1 MKVSRLWKR
10 GEGVRAKGITILKF
24 EGKTDC
30 FPNER
35 EPTTWELLRGE
46 RRFSNI
52 YGKRSVNETEPW
64 QTEPEGYRVP
74 FQNLP
79 FPLSR
84 YAIVPARCE
93 TLPVESRYSID
104 HNARRKKERKRSN
117 VEKRRS
123 LYFTKRI
130 SRREKVHGCPVARIS
145 LLSFSLPSLSLRSF
159 VHLTLLSRAFFSYA
173 PSSTYVGGLDGWSLF
188 VFRYAK
194 LRPGISRG
202 LGKLRSP
209 SATTDRKQ
217 DGRLKKKKKEKG
229 RKKKRRKSIYSSHA
243 RRLRT

>member
-1 MKVSRLWKR
+1 M
-10 GEGVRAKGITILKF
+10 RAKGITILKF

-52 YGKRSVNETEPW
+52 YGKRSVNETESW

-104 HNARRKKERKRSN
+104 HNARRKKERERSN
-117 VEKRRS
+117 VEFREGA
-123 LYFTKRI
+123 LFI
-130 SRREKVHGCPVARIS
+130 SRNEFRGAKKSMDVRWREYPS
-145 LLSFSLPSLSLRSF
+145 YLFPFPLSLSLRSF

-217 DGRLKKKKKEKG
+217 DGRLKKKKKEKR

>member
-1 MKVSRLWKR
+1 M
-10 GEGVRAKGITILKF
+10 
-24 EGKTDC
+24 
-30 FPNER
+30 
-35 EPTTWELLRGE
+35 LRGE

-74 FQNLP
+74 FQNVP
-79 FPLSR
+79 FPR
-84 YAIVPARCE
+84 YAIVPPRCE
-93 TLPVESRYSID
+93 TLPVVDIASTTTRGEREEETERYVEFRDVALFISR
-104 HNARRKKERKRSN
+104 NEFGGR
-117 VEKRRS
+117 
-123 LYFTKRI
+123 
-130 SRREKVHGCPVARIS
+130 RREKVHECPVARIS
-145 LLSFSLPSLSLRSF
+145 LLSLSLSSF

-217 DGRLKKKKKEKG
+217 DGRLKKKKRG
-229 RKKKRRKSIYSSHA
+229 KKKRDKKRKEKEKKRIYSSHA
-243 RRLRT
+243 R